1 LEVYNET
8 LTILTDSNE
17 TVPQPLS
24 IFISVT
30 YELTSLAVL

>member
-1 LEVYNET
+1 MEVYNET

-24 IFISVT
+24 ISISVT
-30 YELTSLAVL
+30 HELILLAVL